1 MKRQSSVVERQRP
14 TLRTGTNGLGARIR
28 RERTV
33 RGLSLAQ
40 MASVTGLTK
49 SLLSQVERGVAE
61 PSLGSLRKVS
71 LALGLPLSSL
81 FAEPPR
87 LGAVLRRN
95 ERKEIRWPALGIS
108 YDLLSSD
115 DRTSI
120 QMVLVHLAVR
130 GKSCEQPTAGHRG
143 GEECAVVLA
152 GSVEVVVGSARHLLA
167 EGDSI
172 TFDCAVPHQYVNTG
186 PAPATLVAAMSPS
199 AF

>member
-1 MKRQSSVVERQRP
+1 M
-14 TLRTGTNGLGARIR
+14 R
-28 RERTV
+28 R
-33 RGLSLAQ
+33 LSLAQ
-40 MASVTGLTK
+40 IASVTGLTK

-87 LGAVLRRN
+87 LGAVLRRSD
-95 ERKEIRWPALGIS
+95 RKEIRWPALGIS

-115 DRTSI
+115 DRKAI
-120 QMVLVHLAVR
+120 QMVLVRLAVR
-130 GKSCEQPTAGHRG
+130 GKSCEKPTAGHG
-143 GEECAVVLA
+143 AGEECAVVLSGA
-152 GSVEVVVGSARHLLA
+152 VEVVVGSARHLLG

-172 TFDCAVPHQYVNTG
+172 TLDCAVPHQYVNAGTT
-186 PAPATLVAAMSPS
+186 PATLVAAMSPS